1 MITLLSKI
9 FIKDNKNY
17 KDPTI
22 RRSYGILCSVT
33 GIAFNVIL
41 FIAKFILGLVTC
53 SLAIQADSFN
63 NLSDAG
69 SSILSLLGFR
79 FSSRKPT
86 DANPFGSGR
95 IEYISSLVISVIVM
109 TMGISVLRDSIIG
122 IVEKSTSSFSIV
134 AVSVLSCSIVV
145 KAYMACYN
153 TVIGK
158 KIDSSAMRA
167 VASDSLGD
175 VVATFAVLVSMLIYR
190 FTGFDPDNYCGILVS
205 VFILWSGFSSA
216 KDTVSTLLGKR
227 PDKELVNKICSIVLG
242 FDGII
247 GVHDLV
253 VHDYGPGR
261 VIASAHAEVKDT
273 ENIVEIHEIIDAL
286 ENKIEEE
293 LGVVMIIHTDPI
305 NVDCE
310 RTISFKNKVEEIA
323 EEIDKNLTIH
333 DFRITD
339 GKDNINLIFDIVFP
353 YEYDDKSCHK
363 IVFEIMDKMKSYDSR
378 INIVAKI
385 DRTY

>member
-17 KDPTI
+17 RDPI
-22 RRSYGILCSVT
+22 VRRAYGILCSVT

-41 FIAKFILGLVTC
+41 FIAKLVIGLITG

-69 SSILSLLGFR
+69 SSVLSLLGFR
-79 FSSRKPT
+79 LSSRKPT
-86 DANPFGSGR
+86 DLNPFGSGR
-95 IEYISSLVISVIVM
+95 IEYVTSLVISVVVM
-109 TMGISVLRDSIIG
+109 TMGISVFRDSVVGIIEG
-122 IVEKSTSSFSIV
+122 SSSSFSIV
-134 AVSVLSCSIVV
+134 AVAVLSCSIVV

-175 VVATFAVLVSMLIYR
+175 VISTFAVLLSTLIYR

-205 VFILWSGFSSA
+205 AFILWSGFSSA
-216 KDTVSTLLGKR
+216 KDTVTTLLGKR
-227 PDKELVNKICSIVLG
+227 PDKELVNKIYSIVMG
-242 FDGII
+242 FDGIV

-261 VIASAHAEVKDT
+261 MMISLHAEVSGDADIYVLHDT
-273 ENIVEIHEIIDAL
+273 IDSAMRALDKEFNCVSVIHMDPICVNDAL
-286 ENKIEEE
+286 TMEKRKEVAE
-293 LGVVMIIHTDPI
+293 VVKKLDPRI
-305 NVDCE
+305 
-310 RTISFKNKVEEIA
+310 
-323 EEIDKNLTIH
+323 TIH
-333 DFRITD
+333 DFRMVIGPTHTNFLFDAVAPHDIKMTD
-339 GKDNINLIFDIVFP
+339 EEINKALCKLVHENFENTYAVIHV
-353 YEYDDKSCHK
+353 DKSF
-363 IVFEIMDKMKSYDSR
+363 I
-378 INIVAKI
+378 
-385 DRTY
+385 

>member
-17 KDPTI
+17 KDPTV

-122 IVEKSTSSFSIV
+122 IIEKSTSSFSIV

-190 FTGFDPDNYCGILVS
+190 FTNFDPDNYCGILVS

-261 VIASAHAEVKDT
+261 MMISLHAEVSGDADIYVLHDT
-273 ENIVEIHEIIDAL
+273 IDSAMRAL
-286 ENKIEEE
+286 DKE
-293 LGVVMIIHTDPI
+293 LGCVSVIHMDPI
-305 NVDCE
+305 CVNDELTTKKRKEV
-310 RTISFKNKVEEIA
+310 A
-323 EEIDKNLTIH
+323 EAVKKLDPRITIH
-333 DFRITD
+333 DFRMVVGPTHTNFLFDAVAPHDMKMTD
-339 GKDNINLIFDIVFP
+339 EEIDKALCKIISDNFENTYAVIHV
-353 YEYDDKSCHK
+353 DKSF
-363 IVFEIMDKMKSYDSR
+363 I
-378 INIVAKI
+378 
-385 DRTY
+385 

>member
-1 MITLLSKI
+1 
-9 FIKDNKNY
+9 
-17 KDPTI
+17 
-22 RRSYGILCSVT
+22 
-33 GIAFNVIL
+33 
-41 FIAKFILGLVTC
+41 
-53 SLAIQADSFN
+53 
-63 NLSDAG
+63 
-69 SSILSLLGFR
+69 
-79 FSSRKPT
+79 
-86 DANPFGSGR
+86 
-95 IEYISSLVISVIVM
+95 
-109 TMGISVLRDSIIG
+109 MGISVLRDSIIG
-122 IVEKSTSSFSIV
+122 IIEKSTSSFSIV

-261 VIASAHAEVKDT
+261 MMISLHAEVSGDADIYVLHDT
-273 ENIVEIHEIIDAL
+273 IDSAMRAL
-286 ENKIEEE
+286 DKE
-293 LGVVMIIHTDPI
+293 LGCVSVIHMDPI
-305 NVDCE
+305 CVNDELTTEKRKEV
-310 RTISFKNKVEEIA
+310 A
-323 EEIDKNLTIH
+323 EAVKRLDPRITIH
-333 DFRITD
+333 DFRMVVGPTHTNFLFDAVAPHDMKMTD
-339 GKDNINLIFDIVFP
+339 EEINKALCKIISDNFENTYAVIHV
-353 YEYDDKSCHK
+353 DKSF
-363 IVFEIMDKMKSYDSR
+363 I
-378 INIVAKI
+378 
-385 DRTY
+385 

>member
-17 KDPTI
+17 KDPTV

-41 FIAKFILGLVTC
+41 FIAKFVLGLVTC

-79 FSSRKPT
+79 ISSRKPT

-122 IVEKSTSSFSIV
+122 IIEKSTSSFSVV

-145 KAYMACYN
+145 KAYMASYN

-175 VVATFAVLVSMLIYR
+175 VAATFAVLVSMLIYR
-190 FTGFDPDNYCGILVS
+190 FTDFDPDNYCGILVS

-261 VIASAHAEVKDT
+261 LMISLHAEVSGDADIYVLHDT
-273 ENIVEIHEIIDAL
+273 IDSAMRALDKQLGCVSVIH
-286 ENKIEEE
+286 
-293 LGVVMIIHTDPI
+293 MDPI
-305 NVDCE
+305 CVNDELTTEKRKEV
-310 RTISFKNKVEEIA
+310 A
-323 EEIDKNLTIH
+323 EAVKKLDPRITIH
-333 DFRITD
+333 DFRMVVGPTHTNFLFDAVAPHDMKMTD
-339 GKDNINLIFDIVFP
+339 EEINKALCKIISDNFENTYAVIHV
-353 YEYDDKSCHK
+353 DKSF
-363 IVFEIMDKMKSYDSR
+363 I
-378 INIVAKI
+378 
-385 DRTY
+385 

>member
-17 KDPTI
+17 KDPTV

-41 FIAKFILGLVTC
+41 FIAKFVLGLVTC

-79 FSSRKPT
+79 ISSRKPT

-122 IVEKSTSSFSIV
+122 IIEKSTSSFSIV

-145 KAYMACYN
+145 KAYMASYN

-261 VIASAHAEVKDT
+261 LMISLHAEVSGDADIYVLHDT
-273 ENIVEIHEIIDAL
+273 IDSAMRALDKQLGCVSVIH
-286 ENKIEEE
+286 
-293 LGVVMIIHTDPI
+293 MDPI
-305 NVDCE
+305 CVNDELTTEKRKEV
-310 RTISFKNKVEEIA
+310 A
-323 EEIDKNLTIH
+323 EAVKKLDPRITIH
-333 DFRITD
+333 DFRMVVGPTHTNFLFDAVAPHDMKMTD
-339 GKDNINLIFDIVFP
+339 EEINKALCEIISDSFENTYAVIHV
-353 YEYDDKSCHK
+353 DKSF
-363 IVFEIMDKMKSYDSR
+363 I
-378 INIVAKI
+378 
-385 DRTY
+385 

>member
-17 KDPTI
+17 KDPTV
-22 RRSYGILCSVT
+22 RRSYGILCSLT

-41 FIAKFILGLVTC
+41 FIAKFVLGLVTC

-79 FSSRKPT
+79 ISSRKPT

-122 IVEKSTSSFSIV
+122 IIEKSTSSFSIV

-145 KAYMACYN
+145 KAYMASYN

-175 VVATFAVLVSMLIYR
+175 VAATFAVLVSGSKKQSGQEGKKSDRNRRERSYSRQYSFAAEMCFYFCAYGFCRRNRLACRRLYR
-190 FTGFDPDNYCGILVS
+190 AFAGSRRN
-205 VFILWSGFSSA
+205 
-216 KDTVSTLLGKR
+216 
-227 PDKELVNKICSIVLG
+227 
-242 FDGII
+242 
-247 GVHDLV
+247 
-253 VHDYGPGR
+253 
-261 VIASAHAEVKDT
+261 
-273 ENIVEIHEIIDAL
+273 
-286 ENKIEEE
+286 
-293 LGVVMIIHTDPI
+293 
-305 NVDCE
+305 
-310 RTISFKNKVEEIA
+310 
-323 EEIDKNLTIH
+323 
-333 DFRITD
+333 DFR
-339 GKDNINLIFDIVFP
+339 V
-353 YEYDDKSCHK
+353 
-363 IVFEIMDKMKSYDSR
+363 R
-378 INIVAKI
+378 I
-385 DRTY
+385 R

>member
-17 KDPTI
+17 KDPTV

-41 FIAKFILGLVTC
+41 FIAKFVLGLVTC

-122 IVEKSTSSFSIV
+122 IIEKSTSSFSIV

-190 FTGFDPDNYCGILVS
+190 FTDFDPDNYCGILVS

-261 VIASAHAEVKDT
+261 MMISLHAEVSGDADIYVLHDT
-273 ENIVEIHEIIDAL
+273 IDSAMRAL
-286 ENKIEEE
+286 DKE
-293 LGVVMIIHTDPI
+293 LGCVSVIHMDPI
-305 NVDCE
+305 CVNDELTTEKRKEV
-310 RTISFKNKVEEIA
+310 A
-323 EEIDKNLTIH
+323 EAVKKLDPRITIH
-333 DFRITD
+333 DFRMVVGPTHTNFLFDAVAPHDMKMTD
-339 GKDNINLIFDIVFP
+339 EEINKALCKIISDNFENTYAVIHV
-353 YEYDDKSCHK
+353 DKSF
-363 IVFEIMDKMKSYDSR
+363 I
-378 INIVAKI
+378 
-385 DRTY
+385 

>member
-17 KDPTI
+17 KDPTV

-122 IVEKSTSSFSIV
+122 IIEKSTSSFSIV

-190 FTGFDPDNYCGILVS
+190 FTNFDPDNYCGILVS

-261 VIASAHAEVKDT
+261 MMISLHAEVSGDADIYVLHDT
-273 ENIVEIHEIIDAL
+273 IDSAMRAL
-286 ENKIEEE
+286 DKE
-293 LGVVMIIHTDPI
+293 LGCVSVIHMDPI
-305 NVDCE
+305 CVNDELTTEKRKEV
-310 RTISFKNKVEEIA
+310 A
-323 EEIDKNLTIH
+323 EAVKKLDPRITIH
-333 DFRITD
+333 DFRMVVGPTHTNFLFDAVAPHDMKMTD
-339 GKDNINLIFDIVFP
+339 EEINKALCKIISDNFENTYAVIHV
-353 YEYDDKSCHK
+353 DKSF
-363 IVFEIMDKMKSYDSR
+363 I
-378 INIVAKI
+378 
-385 DRTY
+385 